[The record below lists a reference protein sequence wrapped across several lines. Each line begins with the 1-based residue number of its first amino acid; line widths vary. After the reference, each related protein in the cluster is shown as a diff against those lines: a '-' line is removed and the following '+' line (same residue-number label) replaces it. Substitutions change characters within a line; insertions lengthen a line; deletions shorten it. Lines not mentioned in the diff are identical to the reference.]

1 MKRFCQKRTKP
12 STQQRSWGLDSRLKL
27 EAIEM
32 LRRLGIFVA
41 VSTLVSCGG
50 VSDEDH
56 ANVQSE
62 VKSLRND
69 LTVTQGKL
77 AESEAR
83 SQVIGDRFGFLA
95 QKINGVRA
103 RIKTNHGDMEV
114 EFYPEKAP
122 LHCFSFITRAES
134 GFYDGTL
141 FHRVIPGFMIQGGD
155 PNSKDNNPN
164 NDGSGGPIVSI
175 PHEFNDI
182 KHTPGILSMARVGD
196 KKAGAGSQFFVMHAA
211 NPGLDAQGYTV
222 FGKLTKG
229 LDVVDKI
236 VNLPRNRSDR
246 PNKDA
251 KILTIEVYR

>member
-1 MKRFCQKRTKP
+1 MLKRLSILATV
-12 STQQRSWGLDSRLKL
+12 GVL
-27 EAIEM
+27 A
-32 LRRLGIFVA
+32 
-41 VSTLVSCGG
+41 SCGG
-50 VSDEDH
+50 VSDEEH
-56 ANVQSE
+56 TKVQSE

-69 LTVTQGKL
+69 LTVTQRKL
-77 AESEAR
+77 TESDAR
-83 SQVIGDRFGFLA
+83 SQVLGDRFGFLA
-95 QKINGVRA
+95 QKMRGIKA
-103 RIKTNHGDMEV
+103 RIKTNHGDMEA

-155 PNSKDNNPN
+155 PNSKDNNPH

-175 PHEFNDI
+175 PHEFNEI

-196 KKAGAGSQFFVMHAA
+196 KGYGAGSQFFVMHAA

-222 FGKLTKG
+222 FGKVTTG
-229 LDVVDKI
+229 FEVVDKI
-236 VNLPRNRSDR
+236 VNLPRNERDR
-246 PNKDA
+246 PDKDV